1 MVILTLLGGL
11 SVAVAAQ
18 DTEADPM
25 APAFFTFD
33 QPVMERVMDREDAY
47 EEDANADELP
57 QEVRGQVAVGS
68 IEATDPRASG
78 RVTSVTN
85 MNMTEVEGGGVA
97 TVATMM
103 RLVNDGGAWSGTAL
117 ALHMAADDGGV
128 TSMTVLTGEGGYDGL
143 TLIMGEYYDD
153 NAQTRRGVIVP
164 SDQIPPMPDPI
175 APAAEQPH
183 RAASAACRTQG
194 VLVSLRGGLLLVSED
209 GRFAAMAPRNSPGRV
224 HILSDPHAR
233 PDEPRA

>member
-1 MVILTLLGGL
+1 MRTLRVSLAGVVILTLLGGL

-33 QPVMERVMDREDAY
+33 QPVMERVMVGEYAY

-57 QEVRGQVAVGS
+57 QKVRSEVAVGY

-85 MNMTEVEGGGVA
+85 MNMLEVEGGGVA

-117 ALHMAADDGGV
+117 ALHMAAEDAGI
-128 TSMTVLTGEGGYDGL
+128 TSMTVLTGEGGYEGL
-143 TLIMGEYYDD
+143 TLIMSQYYDD
-153 NAQTRRGVIVP
+153 NARTRRGVIVP
-164 SDQIPPMPDPI
+164 SDQMPPMPDPI
-175 APAAEQPH
+175 EPAAE
-183 RAASAACRTQG
+183 
-194 VLVSLRGGLLLVSED
+194 
-209 GRFAAMAPRNSPGRV
+209 
-224 HILSDPHAR
+224 
-233 PDEPRA
+233 